1 MEEAEL
7 PTVLRRA
14 LDNSHMPVVA
24 AAAEAIVATACPT
37 EAEMAVL
44 SFAQACPAS
53 GGCTWL
59 TGFLFRVIVF
69 PIQPVIQAGYAAA
82 F

>member
-14 LDNSHMPVVA
+14 LDDSHMPVVA
-24 AAAEAIVATACPT
+24 AAAEAIAATVCPT

-44 SFAQACPAS
+44 SFAQSCPAS
-53 GGCTWL
+53 GGCAPACC
-59 TGFLFRVIVF
+59 R
-69 PIQPVIQAGYAAA
+69 IQ
-82 F
+82 